1 MMPEDSLF
9 PQDWHQFIDVRFDE
23 RDLLAGVRGIS
34 QFLDRGFRP
43 ITKHIHV
50 LFFIIF
56 ERHAKYLLAADE
68 HDARSGRP
76 EPLVTEA
83 IYTLARISLNVN
95 HASSLA
101 DAIPS
106 GQRMSELLDYDVD
119 PRSVFEGA
127 RTFMME
133 RVEPFGGTVWGLVL
147 TPASSKSKDEY
158 EIEAGGWRILAW
170 LVDLW
175 SKDAEDSEE
184 HTDEGGSAG
193 SAMLRAQLGPTLSL
207 AFPMII
213 TELTF
218 RSGGYESDPSD
229 GAMRGWVV
237 GRLLLLCRD
246 VVGPDDLRSSLADVL
261 GELNGAEDRLADSGV
276 DLTKL
281 LGA

>member
-1 MMPEDSLF
+1 M
-9 PQDWHQFIDVRFDE
+9 
-23 RDLLAGVRGIS
+23 
-34 QFLDRGFRP
+34 
-43 ITKHIHV
+43 
-50 LFFIIF
+50 
-56 ERHAKYLLAADE
+56 
-68 HDARSGRP
+68 
-76 EPLVTEA
+76 TEA
-83 IYTLARISLNVN
+83 TLTLARISLNVN
-95 HASSLA
+95 QASSLA

-106 GQRMSELLDYDVD
+106 GQRISELLDYDVD

-127 RTFMME
+127 KAFMVE

-147 TPASSKSKDEY
+147 TPASSKSMDEY

-184 HTDEGGSAG
+184 HPDEGGSGEYRFTTPLLLYRSHAHHSIQPCDWTAG
-193 SAMLRAQLGPTLSL
+193 SAMLRTQLGPTLSL

-237 GRLLLLCRD
+237 GNLLLLVSQRSETRHD
-246 VVGPDDLRSSLADVL
+246 VYR
-261 GELNGAEDRLADSGV
+261 R
-276 DLTKL
+276 
-281 LGA
+281 

>member
-1 MMPEDSLF
+1 LN
-9 PQDWHQFIDVRFDE
+9 
-23 RDLLAGVRGIS
+23 LLWTHS
-34 QFLDRGFRP
+34 
-43 ITKHIHV
+43 KHIHV

-56 ERHAKYLLAADE
+56 ERHAKYLLAADV

-83 IYTLARISLNVN
+83 THTLARISLNVN

-119 PRSVFEGA
+119 PRSIFEGA
-127 RTFMME
+127 KAFMVE

-147 TPASSKSKDEY
+147 TPASSKSTDEY

-184 HTDEGGSAG
+184 HPDEGGS
-193 SAMLRAQLGPTLSL
+193 SEHRYMSLWYRSL
-207 AFPMII
+207 AHHW
-213 TELTF
+213 TL
-218 RSGGYESDPSD
+218 
-229 GAMRGWVV
+229 
-237 GRLLLLCRD
+237 
-246 VVGPDDLRSSLADVL
+246 
-261 GELNGAEDRLADSGV
+261 
-276 DLTKL
+276 
-281 LGA
+281 